1 MPKNTQSL
9 EHGLSAG
16 QLARYREEG
25 YLRYGPFL
33 NGAEMEELQ
42 QVGERMYADANL
54 RSIELDAGEGG
65 TYPLYT
71 PVFSREPRFEE
82 ILFRHP
88 VLLDILESILGPVFR
103 LVEDQ
108 YFYKP
113 AKHGASLAC
122 HHDNIYYG
130 FVDPK
135 IVTVWLALDD
145 ATLTNGCL
153 KVLPGS
159 HREEIEHQGVPGTII
174 TEAVIDKNDLVSVPV
189 PAGELILVDGLTV
202 HGSGPNTTDA
212 PRRVAN
218 LVAIVPCADSAS
230 RTFSLEANPYLRGA
244 PV

>member
-1 MPKNTQSL
+1 MPENTQIL
-9 EHGLSAG
+9 KHGLSAG
-16 QLARYREEG
+16 QLAQYREEG
-25 YLRYGPFL
+25 YLPYGPFL
-33 NGAEMEELQ
+33 KEGEMEVLRD
-42 QVGERMYADANL
+42 VGERMHADANL

-71 PVFSREPRFEE
+71 PVFSREPRFAE
-82 ILFRHP
+82 ILFGHP

-130 FVDPK
+130 FLDPE
-135 IVTVWLALDD
+135 IVTVWIALDD
-145 ATLTNGCL
+145 ATLENGCL
-153 KVLPGS
+153 QVLPGS
-159 HREEIEHQGVPGTII
+159 HREEIPHEGVPGTII
-174 TEAVIDKNDLVSVPV
+174 TEAVIDKEDLVALPV
-189 PAGELILVDGLTV
+189 AAGELILVDGLTV

-218 LVAIVPCADSAS
+218 LVAIVPCADSES
-230 RTFSLEANPYLRGA
+230 RKFSLEANPYLRGA
-244 PV
+244 PA